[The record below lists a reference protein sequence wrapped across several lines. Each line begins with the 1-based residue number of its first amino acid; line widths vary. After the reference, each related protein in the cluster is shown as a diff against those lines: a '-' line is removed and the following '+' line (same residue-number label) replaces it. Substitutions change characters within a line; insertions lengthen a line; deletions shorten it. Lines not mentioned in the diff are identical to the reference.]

1 MLRLELAIDVENAP
15 SKRVAERCGYE
26 REGVLRS
33 VHVKQGIR
41 ADVELWSRL
50 DGRCHEIACS
60 GA

>member
-50 DGRCHEIACS
+50 AS
-60 GA
+60 